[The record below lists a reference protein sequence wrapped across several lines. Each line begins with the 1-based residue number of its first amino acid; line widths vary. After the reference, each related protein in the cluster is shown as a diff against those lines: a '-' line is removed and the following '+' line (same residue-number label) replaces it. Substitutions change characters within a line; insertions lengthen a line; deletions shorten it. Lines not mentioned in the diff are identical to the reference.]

1 MKQIPE
7 TINKVVDKVPTVEQ
21 WKKYGTNAVSFI
33 FMLLFVVLFLQD
45 RFSEDSKCADQI
57 KTLERVIADKD
68 KDIKRLNDRVSI
80 LEEFIYVKVGVLK
93 EVRDRTESISPTEAG
108 GSK

>member
-7 TINKVVDKVPTVEQ
+7 TISKVVDKVPTVDQ
-21 WKKYGTNAVSFI
+21 WKKHGTNAVSFV
-33 FMLLFVVLFLQD
+33 FMLLFVVLFFQD
-45 RFSEDSKCADQI
+45 RFSDDSKCADQI

-68 KDIKRLNDRVSI
+68 KSINRLNDRVSV

-93 EVRDRTESISPTEAG
+93 EVRDRTESISPAGGG

>member
-7 TINKVVDKVPTVEQ
+7 TISKVVDKVPTVDQ
-21 WKKYGTNAVSFI
+21 WKKYGSNAVSFV
-33 FMLLFVVLFLQD
+33 FMILFVVLFLQD

-68 KDIKRLNDRVSI
+68 QAINRLNDRVGV

-93 EVRDRTESISPTEAG
+93 EVRDRAESISPTDAG